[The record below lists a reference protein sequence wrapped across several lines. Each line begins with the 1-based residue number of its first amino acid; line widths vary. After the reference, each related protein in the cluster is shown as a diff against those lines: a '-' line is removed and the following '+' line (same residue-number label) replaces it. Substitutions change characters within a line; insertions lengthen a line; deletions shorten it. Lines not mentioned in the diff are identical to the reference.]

1 MHRFAFIRYRC
12 AGVRS
17 SGCRPR
23 GGKLRTGPTH
33 ETPRM
38 CRQHKLLLLRLPKLR
53 RRRLKLLIPEPRT
66 IGDACSSRKRTTL
79 TRRCGASGDQGPS
92 SAGAG
97 CPGTSRDSS
106 AEPGPQDACVWR
118 PASPSPQPTAL
129 ERRRAQAV
137 LRQRRA
143 EQTRRGRSVIRVRS
157 DACDSCLRYLC
168 LMCVLIRPCT
178 MSVLH
183 SHRARTH
190 VTHYS
195 GETERYKLACAG
207 GAGSASSL

>member
-1 MHRFAFIRYRC
+1 MPPSKRKVAS
-12 AGVRS
+12 RS
-17 SGCRPR
+17 NGANASHVQAAQAAAAEASEAAAAAAEAADTRAADHWGRV
-23 GGKLRTGPTH
+23 
-33 ETPRM
+33 
-38 CRQHKLLLLRLPKLR
+38 LL
-53 RRRLKLLIPEPRT
+53 EEAN
-66 IGDACSSRKRTTL
+66 DFDSSLFT
-79 TRRCGASGDQGPS
+79 GASGDPGPS

-143 EQTRRGRSVIRVRS
+143 EQTRRGRSVIMSVIRVRS

-195 GETERYKLACAG
+195 GETERYKLVACTAALLKRSINHG
-207 GAGSASSL
+207 RVE